1 MNAKSPNQTKPLKKL
16 LLISL
21 IALIVGNT
29 LMYVNQRNEWLYD
42 GQPYPKAKEWL
53 IGANFMMVYG
63 NFLTKLPFV
72 DEKSL
77 IVQPV
82 LALQDYFIKRWKEN
96 LPDDDAEKYADW
108 YVFRLMMYIMNTS
121 GSTVLYGNNK
131 YSFEETIEFNEKAW
145 ETIENMVK
153 FEAKDK
159 MFQKIRLAAFNNLS
173 IIFTNN
179 FTAYWIKNPLYSKPK
194 SKNYRSDESQVN
206 IPKMLKD
213 VKQHERLIKLREY
226 IKYMNALYSSK
237 YPEIYD
243 KARKADTAEYLENKR
258 IHVIASQILYWQIR
272 TNRHANIDGFCQ
284 TDKNEYLKDYIETRK
299 WFLANE
305 DDLKAKGVSIKSTVI
320 KSVDDKIKEVCEG
333 VKF

>member
-16 LLISL
+16 LLIAL
-21 IALIVGNT
+21 IALIVGNA
-29 LMYVNQRNEWLYD
+29 LMYVNQRSEWLYD

-77 IVQPV
+77 LVQPV

-108 YVFRLMMYIMNTS
+108 YVFRLMMYIASDRIYLFM
-121 GSTVLYGNNK
+121 K
-131 YSFEETIEFNEKAW
+131 YDMDEVKKINEKAW

-153 FEAKDK
+153 YEAKDK
-159 MFQKIRLAAFNNLS
+159 MFQEIRYAAFNNS
-173 IIFTNN
+173 SVIFSKNVLAN
-179 FTAYWIKNPLYSKPK
+179 WSDIKN
-194 SKNYRSDESQVN
+194 KNGRKLVN
-206 IPKMLKD
+206 IKNETKSQD

-237 YPEIYD
+237 YPEIYN
-243 KARKADTAEYLENKR
+243 KAKKAEAAEYYENAR
-258 IHVIASQILYWQIR
+258 LHSIVSQILYWQIL
-272 TNRHANIDGFCQ
+272 TNRYANIDGFCQ

-320 KSVDDKIKEVCEG
+320 KSVDDKIKEVCED

>member
-1 MNAKSPNQTKPLKKL
+1 MNEKSPNQTKPLKKL
-16 LLISL
+16 LLIAL
-21 IALIVGNT
+21 IALIIGHA
-29 LMYVNQRNEWLYD
+29 LMYMNQRSEWLYD
-42 GQPYPKAKEWL
+42 GQPYKKAKEWL

-72 DEKSL
+72 DEKSF
-77 IVQPV
+77 IVWPV

-108 YVFRLMMYIMNTS
+108 YVFRLMMYIAS
-121 GSTVLYGNNK
+121 DRIYLYMK
-131 YSFEETIEFNEKAW
+131 YNMDEVKKINEKAW

-159 MFQKIRLAAFNNLS
+159 AFQEIRLAAFNNSSVIFAKNVLVNWSDIENKNGQTSVS
-173 IIFTNN
+173 IRKKKI
-179 FTAYWIKNPLYSKPK
+179 S
-194 SKNYRSDESQVN
+194 R
-206 IPKMLKD
+206 D
-213 VKQHERLIKLREY
+213 VKQHERLIKLHEY

-237 YPEIYD
+237 YPEIYN
-243 KARKADTAEYLENKR
+243 KAKKAEAAEYYENAR
-258 IHVIASQILYWQIR
+258 LHSIVSQILYWQIL
-272 TNRHANIDGFCQ
+272 TNRYAKIDGFCQ

-320 KSVDDKIKEVCEG
+320 RSVDDKIKEVCEE

>member
-1 MNAKSPNQTKPLKKL
+1 MYINQM
-16 LLISL
+16 S
-21 IALIVGNT
+21 
-29 LMYVNQRNEWLYD
+29 EWLYE
-42 GQPYPKAKEWL
+42 GQPYKKAKEWL

-72 DEKSL
+72 DEKSF
-77 IVQPV
+77 IVWPV

-96 LPDDDAEKYADW
+96 LPGDDAEKYADW
-108 YVFRLMMYIMNTS
+108 YVFRLMMYIAS
-121 GSTVLYGNNK
+121 DRIYLYMK
-131 YSFEETIEFNEKAW
+131 YNMDEVKKIDEKAW

-153 FEAKDK
+153 YEAKDK
-159 MFQKIRLAAFNNLS
+159 MFQEIRYAAFNNSSVIFAKNVLVNWSDIENKNWQTSVS
-173 IIFTNN
+173 IRKKKI
-179 FTAYWIKNPLYSKPK
+179 
-194 SKNYRSDESQVN
+194 SQ
-206 IPKMLKD
+206 D

-237 YPEIYD
+237 YPEIYN
-243 KARKADTAEYLENKR
+243 KARKAKTAEYLENKR
-258 IHVIASQILYWQIR
+258 IHAIASQILYWQIR
-272 TNRHANIDGFCQ
+272 TDRHANIDGFCQ

-320 KSVDDKIKEVCEG
+320 KSVDDKIKEVCED

>member
-108 YVFRLMMYIMNTS
+108 YVFRLMMYIASDRIYLFM
-121 GSTVLYGNNK
+121 K
-131 YSFEETIEFNEKAW
+131 YDMDEVKKINEKAW

-153 FEAKDK
+153 YEAKDK
-159 MFQKIRLAAFNNLS
+159 MFQKIRYAAFNNS
-173 IIFTNN
+173 SVIFSKNVLAN
-179 FTAYWIKNPLYSKPK
+179 WSDIKN
-194 SKNYRSDESQVN
+194 KNGQKLVN
-206 IPKMLKD
+206 IKNETKSQD

-237 YPEIYD
+237 YPEIYN
-243 KARKADTAEYLENKR
+243 KAKKAEAAEYYENAR
-258 IHVIASQILYWQIR
+258 LH
-272 TNRHANIDGFCQ
+272 
-284 TDKNEYLKDYIETRK
+284 YI
-299 WFLANE
+299 
-305 DDLKAKGVSIKSTVI
+305 VS
-320 KSVDDKIKEVCEG
+320 
-333 VKF
+333 